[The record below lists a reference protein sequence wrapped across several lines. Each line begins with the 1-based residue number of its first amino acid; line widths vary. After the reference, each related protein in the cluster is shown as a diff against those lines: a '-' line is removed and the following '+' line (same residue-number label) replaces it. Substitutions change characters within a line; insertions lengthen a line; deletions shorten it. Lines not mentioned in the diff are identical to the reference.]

1 MGYFAEEP
9 LIIIRKI
16 WNDTFQNILLIK
28 QTYSSLYVTQ
38 WQQSKLINLRWWK
51 DLYNEDALNYSRDR
65 VVECYLWSYT
75 AYYEKEYSRARMIL
89 AKLIAVIILTDDTY
103 DVRATLE
110 ECRKFNEAIQRL
122 ECSSNLI
129 NMRKQ
134 SISSYNSC
142 TWRCNFLN
150 FLQMGQECYF
160 SSTRLPEEALP
171 QADEHL

>member
-1 MGYFAEEP
+1 
-9 LIIIRKI
+9 
-16 WNDTFQNILLIK
+16 
-28 QTYSSLYVTQ
+28 
-38 WQQSKLINLRWWK
+38 
-51 DLYNEDALNYSRDR
+51 
-65 VVECYLWSYT
+65 
-75 AYYEKEYSRARMIL
+75 MIL

-142 TWRCNFLN
+142 T
-150 FLQMGQECYF
+150 
-160 SSTRLPEEALP
+160 
-171 QADEHL
+171 